1 MIPHRS
7 ALFNNDDSAAP
18 SNKSRMFCVSYA
30 SSQQQ
35 QSANT
40 PTIHEQQ
47 EEIYS
52 SLKKVRTADDL
63 TSSQLSIDKH
73 ITMIPLGSPHELQRE
88 TTANGTMIRVTS
100 GLPQK
105 IEMTPNEKLRELVPK
120 MRLEHS
126 HQPRP
131 EQPRKVDLQEPRE
144 EVSLKKLKVRG
155 SSRGQQQQKKKKK
168 EHVDSAENTNTRSN
182 LPPFCPLSAL
192 SARPPSC
199 SDPGK
204 NVALALA
211 QYFEG
216 WSGRAM
222 EGRVSGGQVR
232 GTNNIRGYWERN
244 IQIEQRQRAEEERRQ
259 RPRSYGF
266 PKWRSTDALSASLV
280 ASNNI
285 QIPLDSR
292 IPEERLRKMEETE
305 REAIEVKKEIHEEAE
320 MVAGSSTRKLSK
332 GKSLDSLNMQVDYRP
347 WYDTEKIKSAV
358 SRESI
363 ANIATSR
370 EFFETASTRDW
381 RSAANSRRDS
391 MCSVSMAPPLPPK
404 SDAIQLRQ
412 ASVNQPARPPVHHHN
427 GYGHHYPP
435 TPSSASVSVS
445 NGTQNVNVL
454 TISSGYD
461 GAQVAQ
467 KPQQLPTQ
475 TSINRLIQQDSPQTA
490 DPIEQQEVLLM
501 LYLKQ
506 NLDIVQG
513 LGIHIPQELL
523 AEMEDLQML
532 PVELRLCDE
541 EPHRMFSPVAKNGRY
556 QRKPQVNMAPNRQL
570 IGQKYV
576 NKREVPISRSRQNS
590 EMTNSNVDLS
600 YYHHPSSSY
609 GYH

>member
-1 MIPHRS
+1 
-7 ALFNNDDSAAP
+7 
-18 SNKSRMFCVSYA
+18 MFCVSYA

-35 QSANT
+35 SVNT

-73 ITMIPLGSPHELQRE
+73 ITMIPLGSPHELHRE

-105 IEMTPNEKLRELVPK
+105 MDMMANEKMKELVPK
-120 MRLEHS
+120 MRSEHIFPAP
-126 HQPRP
+126 HNP
-131 EQPRKVDLQEPRE
+131 ENMKSVEVHEP
-144 EVSLKKLKVRG
+144 KK
-155 SSRGQQQQKKKKK
+155 
-168 EHVDSAENTNTRSN
+168 D
-182 LPPFCPLSAL
+182 
-192 SARPPSC
+192 
-199 SDPGK
+199 
-204 NVALALA
+204 
-211 QYFEG
+211 FES

-259 RPRSYGF
+259 RPKSYGF

-280 ASNNI
+280 ASNSI
-285 QIPLDSR
+285 QIPVDSR

-320 MVAGSSTRKLSK
+320 MASGSNTRKLSK
-332 GKSLDSLNMQVDYRP
+332 GKSLDSLSMQVDYQP
-347 WYDTEKIKSAV
+347 WYDSEKIKSAV

-370 EFFETASTRDW
+370 EFFESASTRDW

-391 MCSVSMAPPLPPK
+391 MCSLNMAPPLPPK
-404 SDAIQLRQ
+404 SDAIQMRQ
-412 ASVNQPARPPVHHHN
+412 AAVNHTPRPPVYHQN
-427 GYGHHYPP
+427 GAQPYGQQYPP
-435 TPSSASVSVS
+435 NLSSVPIS
-445 NGTQNVNVL
+445 NGPQNVNVL
-454 TISSGYD
+454 TISNGYD
-461 GAQVAQ
+461 GNQMSL
-467 KPQQLPTQ
+467 KQQISQSTQ
-475 TSINRLIQQDSPQTA
+475 APTSINRLIQQDSPQTA

-513 LGIHIPQELL
+513 LGIHIPAELL
-523 AEMEDLQML
+523 AEMEDLQLL
-532 PVELRLCDE
+532 PVELRISDE
-541 EPHRMFSPVAKNGRY
+541 EPHRFQMFSPVNKNGRY
-556 QRKPQVNMAPNRQL
+556 QRKPQMNMTPNRQI
-570 IGQKYV
+570 IGQKFV
-576 NKREVPISRSRQNS
+576 GRKDIPISSSRSRQNS
-590 EMTNSNVDLS
+590 EMSNSNVDLS
-600 YYHHPSSSY
+600 YHHHPHSSSSY

>member
-1 MIPHRS
+1 
-7 ALFNNDDSAAP
+7 
-18 SNKSRMFCVSYA
+18 MFCVSYA

-35 QSANT
+35 QSVNT

-73 ITMIPLGSPHELQRE
+73 VTMIPLGSPHELHRE
-88 TTANGTMIRVTS
+88 QTANGTMIRVSS
-100 GLPQK
+100 GFLQK
-105 IEMTPNEKLRELVPK
+105 MDMIANEKMKELVPK
-120 MRLEHS
+120 MRPEHVFQ
-126 HQPRP
+126 QPHHP
-131 EQPRKVDLQEPRE
+131 VEQPKRVEILEP
-144 EVSLKKLKVRG
+144 KK
-155 SSRGQQQQKKKKK
+155 
-168 EHVDSAENTNTRSN
+168 D
-182 LPPFCPLSAL
+182 
-192 SARPPSC
+192 
-199 SDPGK
+199 
-204 NVALALA
+204 
-211 QYFEG
+211 FES

-259 RPRSYGF
+259 RPKSYGF

-280 ASNNI
+280 ASNSI
-285 QIPLDSR
+285 QIPVDSR

-320 MVAGSSTRKLSK
+320 MAAGSSTRKLSK
-332 GKSLDSLNMQVDYRP
+332 GKSLDSLSMQVDYQP

-391 MCSVSMAPPLPPK
+391 MCSLNMAPPLPPK
-404 SDAIQLRQ
+404 SDAMQMRQ
-412 ASVNQPARPPVHHHN
+412 AAVNHNSRSSVYHQNGGQP
-427 GYGHHYPP
+427 YGQQYPP
-435 TPSSASVSVS
+435 NLSSVSIPNTS
-445 NGTQNVNVL
+445 QNVNVL
-454 TISSGYD
+454 TISSGFD
-461 GAQVAQ
+461 GNPGVTKQ
-467 KPQQLPTQ
+467 PTQAPQ

-506 NLDIVQG
+506 NLDIVHG
-513 LGIHIPQELL
+513 LGIHIPSELL

-532 PVELRLCDE
+532 PVELKISDE
-541 EPHRMFSPVAKNGRY
+541 EQHRMFSPVNKNGRY
-556 QRKPQVNMAPNRQL
+556 QRKPQMNMIPNRQM
-570 IGQKYV
+570 ISQKYPIR
-576 NKREVPISRSRQNS
+576 KDIPISTRSRQNS

-600 YYHHPSSSY
+600 YHHHPHSSSSY

>member
-1 MIPHRS
+1 
-7 ALFNNDDSAAP
+7 
-18 SNKSRMFCVSYA
+18 MFCVSYA
-30 SSQQQ
+30 SSQQ

-73 ITMIPLGSPHELQRE
+73 ITMIPLGSPHEVHRE
-88 TTANGTMIRVTS
+88 TTTNGTMIRVTS
-100 GLPQK
+100 GQPK
-105 IEMTPNEKLRELVPK
+105 KMMMANEQMEELVPK
-120 MRLEHS
+120 MRSDHIFPAPHHAEHA
-126 HQPRP
+126 
-131 EQPRKVDLQEPRE
+131 KTV
-144 EVSLKKLKVRG
+144 EVHVPKK
-155 SSRGQQQQKKKKK
+155 
-168 EHVDSAENTNTRSN
+168 D
-182 LPPFCPLSAL
+182 
-192 SARPPSC
+192 
-199 SDPGK
+199 
-204 NVALALA
+204 
-211 QYFEG
+211 FES

-259 RPRSYGF
+259 RPKSYGF

-280 ASNNI
+280 ASNSI
-285 QIPLDSR
+285 QIPVDSR

-320 MVAGSSTRKLSK
+320 MASGSNIRKLSK
-332 GKSLDSLNMQVDYRP
+332 GKSLDSLSMQVDYQP

-370 EFFETASTRDW
+370 EFFESASTRDW

-391 MCSVSMAPPLPPK
+391 MCSLSMAPPLPPK
-404 SDAIQLRQ
+404 SDAIQMRQ
-412 ASVNQPARPPVHHHN
+412 AAVNHTSRPPVYHQN
-427 GYGHHYPP
+427 GGQPYGQQYPP
-435 TPSSASVSVS
+435 NLSSVPIS
-445 NGTQNVNVL
+445 NGPHNVNVL

-461 GAQVAQ
+461 GNQSIQ
-467 KPQQLPTQ
+467 KQQNTQPTQ
-475 TSINRLIQQDSPQTA
+475 APTSINRLMQQDSPQTA

-513 LGIHIPQELL
+513 LGIHIPSELL
-523 AEMEDLQML
+523 AEMEDLQLL
-532 PVELRLCDE
+532 PVELRISDE
-541 EPHRMFSPVAKNGRY
+541 EPHRMFSPVNKNGRY
-556 QRKPQVNMAPNRQL
+556 QRKPQMNITPSRQI
-570 IGQKYV
+570 IGQKFV
-576 NKREVPISRSRQNS
+576 VRKDVPISSSRSRQNS
-590 EMTNSNVDLS
+590 EMSSSNVDLS
-600 YYHHPSSSY
+600 YHYPYPSSSY

>member
-1 MIPHRS
+1 
-7 ALFNNDDSAAP
+7 
-18 SNKSRMFCVSYA
+18 MFCVSYA

-73 ITMIPLGSPHELQRE
+73 VTMIPLGSPHELHQE

-100 GLPQK
+100 GIPQK
-105 IEMTPNEKLRELVPK
+105 IEMNSNEKMIELVPK
-120 MRLEHS
+120 MRQENVF
-126 HQPRP
+126 HQPP
-131 EQPRKVDLQEPRE
+131 PYQEPPRKVEIQEP
-144 EVSLKKLKVRG
+144 KK
-155 SSRGQQQQKKKKK
+155 
-168 EHVDSAENTNTRSN
+168 D
-182 LPPFCPLSAL
+182 
-192 SARPPSC
+192 
-199 SDPGK
+199 
-204 NVALALA
+204 
-211 QYFEG
+211 FES

-222 EGRVSGGQVR
+222 EGRVSGGNVR

-259 RPRSYGF
+259 RPKSYGF

-280 ASNNI
+280 ASNSI
-285 QIPLDSR
+285 QIPVDSR

-320 MVAGSSTRKLSK
+320 MASGSNTRKLSK
-332 GKSLDSLNMQVDYRP
+332 GKSLDSLSMQIDYQP

-370 EFFETASTRDW
+370 EFFETTSTRDW
-381 RSAANSRRDS
+381 RTRDSAANSRRDL
-391 MCSVSMAPPLPPK
+391 MCSLSMAPPLPPK

-412 ASVNQPARPPVHHHN
+412 AAANHSTRPYHQNGGQP
-427 GYGHHYPP
+427 YGQQYPP
-435 TPSSASVSVS
+435 NLSSVPIQNAP
-445 NGTQNVNVL
+445 QNVNVL

-461 GAQVAQ
+461 GNQGVQ
-467 KPQQLPTQ
+467 KHHQTQQIQPQ

-506 NLDIVQG
+506 NLDIVHG
-513 LGIHIPQELL
+513 LGIHIPSELL

-532 PVELRLCDE
+532 PVELRITDE
-541 EPHRMFSPVAKNGRY
+541 ETNRMFSPVNKNGRY
-556 QRKPQVNMAPNRQL
+556 QRKPQMNIPPNRQI

-576 NKREVPISRSRQNS
+576 GGRKDVPISTRSRQNS
-590 EMTNSNVDLS
+590 EMSGSNMDLS
-600 YYHHPSSSY
+600 YNQHHHHHSSNSY